1 MSAYI
6 LVLAGFG
13 ALVLLT
19 AWLPMLLKEL
29 PLSLPIFC
37 VGLGA
42 VIFSLP
48 PVPGIAPHPQ
58 EHLALTERLTE
69 FIVII
74 ALMGAGLKLDRPLA
88 WATCA
93 LTWRLLG
100 IAMPLTIA
108 ALAILGHTLLG
119 LGAAAAILLAASLAP
134 TDPVLA
140 SDVQVGPPGEGLEDE
155 VRFTLTSEAGLNDGL
170 AFPFVNLAVAL
181 ALASQTGEPWLL
193 HWLSVDVVWK
203 LAAGLIMGWVVGRIL
218 GWLTFQLPN
227 RAKLSRTGD
236 GFVALGITCLAYG
249 LTEMVHGYGFLAV
262 FVAALGLRSV
272 ERNHE
277 YHEKLHDF
285 VEQLERLLMMV
296 LLVIFGGALAEGGL
310 LVLNWQVVLY
320 AVLAIFLVRPL
331 IGWVS
336 LLGRDQ
342 KWDEKAVISFF
353 GIRGL
358 GSAYY
363 LAYGLNHASFE
374 EPHLLWGTVGMIVL
388 ISIVLHGTTVTPIMR
403 HLDRQRRRSGDPV
416 DPMCPTDPRTVPAP
430 ASSDRHAG

>member
-1 MSAYI
+1 MNAYI

-58 EHLALTERLTE
+58 EHLAITERLTE

-88 WATCA
+88 WASCM

-119 LGAAAAILLAASLAP
+119 LGAATAILLAASLAP

-140 SDVQVGPPGEGLEDE
+140 SDVQVGPPGEGMEDE

-181 ALASQTGEPWLL
+181 ALASQSGEPWLL
-193 HWLSVDVVWK
+193 HWLSVDVIWK
-203 LAAGLIMGWVVGRIL
+203 LGAGVAMGWVVGRIL
-218 GWLTFQLPN
+218 GWLTFRLPN

-310 LVLNWQVVLY
+310 LILNWQVVLY
-320 AVLAIFLVRPL
+320 AILAIFLVRPL
-331 IGWVS
+331 IGWIS

-374 EPHLLWGTVGMIVL
+374 EPHLLWGTMGLIVL

-403 HLDRQRRRSGDPV
+403 YLDRQRQKGGDAA
-416 DPMCPTDPRTVPAP
+416 DAAGPTHVEPAP
-430 ASSDRHAG
+430 ASALSSHRTG